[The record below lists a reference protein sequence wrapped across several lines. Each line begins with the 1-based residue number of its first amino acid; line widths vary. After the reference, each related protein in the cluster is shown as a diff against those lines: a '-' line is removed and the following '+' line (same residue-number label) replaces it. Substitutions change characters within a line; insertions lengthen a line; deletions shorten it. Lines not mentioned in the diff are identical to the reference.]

1 MNGNVTRKS
10 PLINYI
16 NISLFMVMTMGL
28 SNSSLQYLNYPTQV
42 LIKSCKIIPSMIGG
56 FFILG
61 KRYSYLEISSAI
73 LLSLGLIELTLG
85 NAYADPLT
93 FNFKGIIMLLSALFA
108 DSFIGNNQEKVMT
121 QYNVSTHEM
130 IFYTHSFGSILLFLI
145 TIIFGELFDAIKHS
159 YQNPLTIIYIL
170 CFSISGYIG
179 VNVVVALIKI
189 FGAFITISITS
200 CRKFVTVWLSFI
212 IFPKPIS
219 IHYFIS
225 FLFII
230 IGIICH
236 IYHKNSKEISRQLK
250 LLHRNLFR
258 LLQKHTEDS
267 IV

>member
-1 MNGNVTRKS
+1 
-10 PLINYI
+10 
-16 NISLFMVMTMGL
+16 MVMTMGL

-61 KRYSYLEISSAI
+61 KKYSYLEILSAI

-93 FNFKGIIMLLSALFA
+93 FNFTGIFMLLSALFA
-108 DSFIGNNQEKVMT
+108 DSFIGNNQEKVMS
-121 QYNVSTHEM
+121 QYKVTTHEM
-130 IFYTHSFGSILLFLI
+130 IFYTHAFGSIFLLII
-145 TIIFGELFDAIKHS
+145 TLIFGEFFNAIKHS
-159 YQNPLTIIYIL
+159 YQNPITIIYIL
-170 CFSISGYIG
+170 SFSISGYIG
-179 VNVVVALIKI
+179 VNVVLALIKI

-225 FLFII
+225 CLFILTG
-230 IGIICH
+230 IGCH
-236 IYHKNSKEISRQLK
+236 IYYKNSEEINIRLKKLHKTLFDKQL
-250 LLHRNLFR
+250 N
-258 LLQKHTEDS
+258 QIEDS
-267 IV
+267 IA